1 MSRAAAPATRFVA
14 AARSCNLHRPHSHRL
29 CRIGSQVWPC
39 PLIAASAAMPR
50 VLDGGHGPHQAAA
63 RCVGTSRTD
72 LGIAIVLVCSALRAG
87 WSAGAATRCLK
98 VTVYAFYATGARSNS
113 SATRPDMAGWA
124 AFWALRH
131 RVAMRQVRAPLQ
143 LGCRARVGM
152 ISPWPSRWRRR
163 SCFWST
169 SGPKGPRRRL
179 RRRVPSNIRRRAGDA
194 ARRARAGAAT
204 GAPRA

>member
-1 MSRAAAPATRFVA
+1 
-14 AARSCNLHRPHSHRL
+14 
-29 CRIGSQVWPC
+29 
-39 PLIAASAAMPR
+39 MPR

-124 AFWALRH
+124 ANLSGLLRID
-131 RVAMRQVRAPLQ
+131 VVDAIT
-143 LGCRARVGM
+143 G
-152 ISPWPSRWRRR
+152 
-163 SCFWST
+163 ST
-169 SGPKGPRRRL
+169 PH
-179 RRRVPSNIRRRAGDA
+179 A
-194 ARRARAGAAT
+194 A
-204 GAPRA
+204 